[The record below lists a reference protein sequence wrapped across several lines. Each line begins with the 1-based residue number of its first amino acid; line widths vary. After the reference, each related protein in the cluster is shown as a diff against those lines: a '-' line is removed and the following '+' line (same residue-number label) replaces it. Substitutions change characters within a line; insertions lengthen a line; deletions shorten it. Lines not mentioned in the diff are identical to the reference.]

1 MGAWRW
7 PLVNLLGLVVT
18 VAINALANILRF
30 NGQTT
35 GDVINRDPI
44 LFLPANWVFGIW
56 GLIYAALA
64 LFVLYGLL
72 PGGRRN
78 ERLQRLG
85 PLFLVSCAA
94 NWSWLF
100 FWHWELLSLA
110 LATIVVL
117 LLTLFLIYRRLHRG
131 STAPT
136 VGERLC
142 LRWPFSVY
150 LAWVSVATI
159 ANATIALARA
169 GWPGGGLAPAAWT
182 AILLVGGGLL
192 AAFVGLRGDAPFA
205 AVFVWAF
212 VGIAVR
218 QRDTVSVLVAAA
230 ITAALAALV
239 VAVALWQWARVP
251 FAPGGRFSRHAL

>member
-1 MGAWRW
+1 MGVWRW
-7 PLVNLLGLVVT
+7 PLVNLLALVVT

-35 GDVINRDPI
+35 GDVINRDPT

-64 LFVLYGLL
+64 LFVIYGLL

-78 ERLQRLG
+78 ERLRRIG
-85 PLFLVSCAA
+85 PLFLISCAA
-94 NWSWLF
+94 NCAWLF
-100 FWHWELLSLA
+100 SWHWERLTLA
-110 LATIVVL
+110 LVTIVAL
-117 LLTLFLIYRRLHRG
+117 LLALLLIYLRLHRG
-131 STAPT
+131 GAART

-159 ANATIALARA
+159 ANATIVLDRG
-169 GWPGGGLAPAAWT
+169 GWQGGGLAPAAWT
-182 AILLVGGGLL
+182 AILLVIGGVL
-192 AAFVGLRGDAPFA
+192 AAFVGSRGDAPFA

-218 QRDTVSVLVAAA
+218 QRDTLPVM
-230 ITAALAALV
+230 LAAWLIAILAAV
-239 VAVALWQWARVP
+239 VVLYALWRWARVP
-251 FAPGGRFSRHAL
+251 FTPGGRFSRHAV